1 MRAHRKTRRRAKQ
14 LRWPMTRCETIL
26 WTRLQGERLMGL
38 HFRKQHPVGP
48 YIADFACVK
57 ARLLVEVDGETHW
70 REEERRRD
78 ARRTAFLER
87 EGWTILRVWNDEV
100 YRNEQGV
107 VETIG
112 EWAVNG
118 VEERRRRPRHPPGFA
133 GRPLPSR

>member
-1 MRAHRKTRRRAKQ
+1 
-14 LRWPMTRCETIL
+14 MTRCETIL
-26 WTRLQGERLMGL
+26 WTRLQHHRLMGL

-87 EGWTILRVWNDEV
+87 EGWTVLRVWNDEV

-112 EWAVNG
+112 DWAMNG
-118 VEERRRRPRHPPGFA
+118 ITARRAIRPPA
-133 GRPLPSR
+133 SGRQPLPSR

>member
-1 MRAHRKTRRRAKQ
+1 
-14 LRWPMTRCETIL
+14 MTRCETIL
-26 WTRLQGERLMGL
+26 WTRLQDNRLMGL

-100 YRNEQGV
+100 YRNETGV

-112 EWAVNG
+112 MWAVNG
-118 VEERRRRPRHPPGFA
+118 IEERRRRPRHPPENDSR
-133 GRPLPSR
+133 GRRPDPRSSSRG